1 MSDDYKNLRI
11 KEPVFEDLKEQK
23 EEYETWSS
31 FLKRAANALD
41 DNE

>member
-11 KEPVFEDLKEQK
+11 KESVFDDLQEQK
-23 EEYETWSS
+23 EDYETWSG

-41 DNE
+41 DE